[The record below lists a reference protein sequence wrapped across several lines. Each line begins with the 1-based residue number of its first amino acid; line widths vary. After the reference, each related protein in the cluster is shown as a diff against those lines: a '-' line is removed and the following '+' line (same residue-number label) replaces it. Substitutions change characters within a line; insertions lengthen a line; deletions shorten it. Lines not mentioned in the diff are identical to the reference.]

1 MTRATYEDGVSVG
14 VAPAPSTGRSDVTP
28 SVLGAVVTV
37 VGLALTILSAIAIN
51 DLAQRR
57 LGAGLTILGA
67 VVVVRGLLADALE
80 RWSALVAR
88 RRRGAWRSRVVT
100 FFLLPASPSGPS
112 PVDIAASID
121 TIADEPRLAM
131 VRASTAASTVSLV
144 VVWWAGGW
152 QALGIVL
159 VLLAVAVPFY
169 QRAGQRAVA
178 LEGEYRQR
186 RTRLGE
192 RQLELLTHAPEL
204 RALGAVDYGAGEI
217 VALSTAEHHV
227 ALRAIRSALGSSLV
241 TEFLGGVSVGLV
253 AMSVGFGLL
262 NGRIS
267 LLRAVIAVLLTSDF
281 FAHVRRFG
289 TEFHRRESIAAAR
302 ERLTGPVTPPMDLAT
317 GAAATALLL
326 QTHELVTRAHPT
338 PLTLE
343 VRAGDRVAVLGASGV
358 GKTTLAHTLIGWRR
372 ADRGSV
378 MRSSDAVGY
387 VSADTRLL
395 EGTLGENLR
404 LGRDV
409 SEERV
414 VAQLVALGLIG
425 PPFSDL
431 TSAVSAD
438 GEGFSSGERVRLVLA
453 RALLHEPAVLILDDV
468 AGLLDDASRRAVRRD
483 LAGFGE
489 LAIIEVAVD
498 APVFIEA
505 AIMLRLS

>member
-1 MTRATYEDGVSVG
+1 MRTASVG
-14 VAPAPSTGRSDVTP
+14 VAPPPSTRRTDATP
-28 SVLGAVVTV
+28 SVLGAVATV
-37 VGLALTILSAIAIN
+37 VGLAVTILSAMAIN

-67 VVVVRGLLADALE
+67 VVVARGLLSDALE
-80 RWSALVAR
+80 RWSTRVAQ

-100 FFLLPASPSGPS
+100 FFLRPASPSGPS
-112 PVDIAASID
+112 PMDIAASID
-121 TIADEPRLAM
+121 TIADEPHLAM
-131 VRASTAASTVSLV
+131 VRASAATSTVSLV

-159 VLLAVAVPFY
+159 VLLAIAVPFY
-169 QRAGQRAVA
+169 QRAGQRAAA

-192 RQLELLTHAPEL
+192 RQVQLLAHAPEL

-217 VALSTAEHHV
+217 AALSVAEHHV

-302 ERLTGPVTPPMDLAT
+302 ERLTGPTAGLAT
-317 GAAATALLL
+317 GTAPTPLLL
-326 QTHELVTRAHPT
+326 RTHELVTRAHPT
-338 PLTLE
+338 PLSLE

-358 GKTTLAHTLIGWRR
+358 GKTTLMHTLIGWRR
-372 ADRGSV
+372 ANEGRV
-378 MRSSDAVGY
+378 TRSSDAVGY
-387 VSADTRLL
+387 VSADTHLL

-404 LGRDV
+404 LGRDIA
-409 SEERV
+409 EERV
-414 VAQLVALGLIG
+414 VARLVALGLIG
-425 PPFSDL
+425 PRFSDL
-431 TSAVSAD
+431 TSRVSAD

-483 LAGFGE
+483 LAGVGE

-505 AIMLRLS
+505 ATTLRLS